1 VELKLER
8 GSIVGCNHKNFVMS
22 LGFLA
27 QLAFFAPAQAE
38 RVPAADPARA
48 QEAPA
53 VIRVSTPEQHPLT
66 LISASPVVLE
76 GKILGAV
83 IVYDDPSTKLYDS
96 AGDLLAVS
104 WYDQFGIQR
113 VAVDRALLG
122 KEDGLD
128 GVFVS
133 LLAGD
138 SI

>member
-1 VELKLER
+1 
-8 GSIVGCNHKNFVMS
+8 MS

-83 IVYDDPSTKLYDS
+83 IVYDDPSTKRPADYFELYDS